1 MKKKNEVAKVE
12 NTNTTEKKKFDWKGF
27 GVALGTT
34 CLTAFATGIFM
45 FAGQKTLETTYNKF
59 NKK

>member
-1 MKKKNEVAKVE
+1 MKKENKNEVTKVE
-12 NTNTTEKKKFDWKGF
+12 TKAEKKKFDWKGF